1 MTTQAGT
8 TTRARPAAD
17 QPEGLEAYRASFA
30 DRSDMLVLDP
40 QSDFF
45 RYFQGA
51 EPAPA
56 ASGRQPTPP
65 FKAAPA
71 APAAA
76 GSAH

>member
-1 MTTQAGT
+1 
-8 TTRARPAAD
+8 
-17 QPEGLEAYRASFA
+17 
-30 DRSDMLVLDP
+30 MLILDP

-65 FKAAPA
+65 FKTAPA